1 MRLESQKPKFK
12 NNQMFEDL
20 QNENKYLKREIKK
33 EREKFEKHIIILHKE
48 LAEVKE
54 DNRILSRQI
63 DNYINRKILRNIS

>member
-1 MRLESQKPKFK
+1 MRLENYKTKFK
-12 NNQMFEDL
+12 NNQMFEEL
-20 QNENKYLKREIKK
+20 QSENKYLKSEIKK

>member
-1 MRLESQKPKFK
+1 MRLESQKIKFK

-20 QNENKYLKREIKK
+20 QNENKYLKREINK
-33 EREKFEKHIIILHKE
+33 EREKSEKHIIILHKE

>member
-1 MRLESQKPKFK
+1 MRLESQKIKFK

-20 QNENKYLKREIKK
+20 QNENKYLKSEIKK

>member
-1 MRLESQKPKFK
+1 MKDELEKGIPTQWLS
-12 NNQMFEDL
+12 
-20 QNENKYLKREIKK
+20 

>member
-1 MRLESQKPKFK
+1 MRLESQIIKFK

-63 DNYINRKILRNIS
+63 DNYINRKIFRNIS

>member
-63 DNYINRKILRNIS
+63 DDYINRKILRNIS

>member
-1 MRLESQKPKFK
+1 MRLEYYKTKIK
-12 NNQMFEDL
+12 NDKIFQDL
-20 QNENKYLKREIKK
+20 QSENKYLIKEMQK

>member
-1 MRLESQKPKFK
+1 MRLESQKIKFK

-20 QNENKYLKREIKK
+20 QNENKYLKREKKK

>member
-33 EREKFEKHIIILHKE
+33 KEKNLK
-48 LAEVKE
+48 
-54 DNRILSRQI
+54 
-63 DNYINRKILRNIS
+63 NI

>member
-1 MRLESQKPKFK
+1 MRLENYKTELK
-12 NNQMFEDL
+12 NNKMFEDL
-20 QNENKYLKREIKK
+20 QSENRYLKREMQK

>member
-1 MRLESQKPKFK
+1 MRLESQKPKFR

>member
-1 MRLESQKPKFK
+1 MRLEYYKTKIK
-12 NNQMFEDL
+12 NDKIFQDL
-20 QNENKYLKREIKK
+20 QSENKYLIKEMQK

-63 DNYINRKILRNIS
+63 DDYMNRKILRNIS

>member
-1 MRLESQKPKFK
+1 MRLESQKIKFK

-63 DNYINRKILRNIS
+63 DNYINRKIFRNIS

>member
-1 MRLESQKPKFK
+1 MRLENYKTELK
-12 NNQMFEDL
+12 NNKMFEDL
-20 QNENKYLKREIKK
+20 QSENRYLKREMQK

-63 DNYINRKILRNIS
+63 DNYMNRKIFRNIM

>member
-1 MRLESQKPKFK
+1 MRLEYYKTKIK
-12 NNQMFEDL
+12 NDKIFQDL
-20 QNENKYLKREIKK
+20 QSENKYLIKEMQK

-63 DNYINRKILRNIS
+63 DDYMNRKILRNLM

>member
-1 MRLESQKPKFK
+1 MRLESQKIKFK

>member
-1 MRLESQKPKFK
+1 MRLESQKPKFR

-63 DNYINRKILRNIS
+63 DDYMNRKILRNIS

>member
-63 DNYINRKILRNIS
+63 DNYINRKIFRNIS

>member
-20 QNENKYLKREIKK
+20 KNENKYLKREIKK

-63 DNYINRKILRNIS
+63 DNYINRKIFRNIS